1 MFSIDIRSYHT
12 VLSFGSAD
20 SFARGRKP
28 TRADPRRWSLAGNGR
43 ASAPIH
49 LVRNGDESYSVEYH
63 RTAVVRYYPDGSAAI
78 ATGGWGRNRSTRA
91 VLYAYAPIWL
101 DLITGPKITVLGR
114 EIALPDDPV
123 RFWPDGSVSGAVEQL
138 EKNVDKEVINRDK
151 AKALRAEYR
160 TQHASDIEFLKALD
174 TMNLWPTNEWPD
186 LEIVRAY
193 LGDNPGISR
202 TQPWMVRYTPTA
214 GHIIK
219 RNLEKYLRD
228 NGAYDTITTR
238 IAHEWKIHE

>member
-1 MFSIDIRSYHT
+1 MFSIDLRSYHT

-63 RTAVVRYYPDGSAAI
+63 RTAVVRYYPDGSVAI
-78 ATGGWGRNRSTRA
+78 ATGGWGHNRSTRA
-91 VLYAYAPIWL
+91 VLYSYAPLWL

-174 TMNLWPTNEWPD
+174 TMNLWPTSEWPD
-186 LEIVRAY
+186 LEIVRTY
-193 LGDNPGISR
+193 LDTCGFRR
-202 TQPWMVRYTPTA
+202 TVVPYTWHTPTA